1 MQNQYPDTQ
10 HTADAMIAL
19 VNVDAATGEALDAC
33 AIKNVVYRHF
43 KTVHE
48 LIIAWKKQQLP
59 IVMII
64 GTMEVRDALRLDIIP
79 NLTNRKL
86 PRVPVILL
94 SEKHQKELT
103 ALALRAGITDIF
115 TLPLNIENLSLRI
128 HFLLTNWQYLQSR
141 GAKTADTLRHTPIGK
156 RIFDILVAGSAL
168 LVLSPLLLIVYLW
181 IRLES
186 KGPAFYYSYRVGTGY
201 KVFKFY
207 KFRSMFTDAEKRLKE
222 LKHLNLY
229 ESAETP
235 GAANTVQN
243 DLCDECRAKGNKCQF
258 PIYADDIRWC
268 EKEYA
273 GANRS
278 KQAAAFFKFKND
290 PRITRSGKFLR
301 NTSIDELPQ
310 LWNVIIGDMSIVG
323 NRPLPLYEAEK
334 LTTDKYALRFLAPAG
349 ITGLW
354 QVEKRGKSSMSEEE
368 RLELD
373 NTYAQTHSFWNDMKV
388 ILKTIPALFQKEN
401 V

>member
-1 MQNQYPDTQ
+1 
-10 HTADAMIAL
+10 
-19 VNVDAATGEALDAC
+19 
-33 AIKNVVYRHF
+33 
-43 KTVHE
+43 
-48 LIIAWKKQQLP
+48 
-59 IVMII
+59 MII
-64 GTMEVRDALRLDIIP
+64 GKMEIRDALRLDILP
-79 NLTNRKL
+79 NLKTRKL
-86 PRVPVILL
+86 PQVPIILL
-94 SEKHQKELT
+94 SSNHQKELM
-103 ALALRAGITDIF
+103 ALALRAGITDVF
-115 TLPLNIENLSLRI
+115 KMPLNTENATLRI
-128 HFLLTNWQYLQSR
+128 DFLLKNWQYLQTK
-141 GAKTADTLRHTPIGK
+141 GAKTTNTSSPTPVGK

-207 KFRSMFTDAEKRLKE
+207 KFRSMFTDADKRLKE

-229 ESAETP
+229 ESAETT
-235 GAANTVQN
+235 GASNTIQN
-243 DLCDECRAKGNKCQF
+243 DLCDECRAKGDKCQF
-258 PIYADDIRWC
+258 PVYADDIRWC
-268 EKEYA
+268 EKEYT
-273 GANRS
+273 GSNRS

-354 QVEKRGKSSMSEEE
+354 QVEKRGKSNMSEDE

-373 NTYAQTHSFWNDMKV
+373 NTYAKTHSFWNDLKV
-388 ILKTIPALFQKEN
+388 ILKTVPALFQKEN

>member
-19 VNVDAATGEALDAC
+19 VNIDTATGEALDAC
-33 AIKNVVYRHF
+33 AIENVVYRHF

-86 PRVPVILL
+86 PQVPVILL

-141 GAKTADTLRHTPIGK
+141 GAKTADTLRSTPIGK

-278 KQAAAFFKFKND
+278 RQAAAFFKFKND